1 MSRARKLGRMA
12 GSTVL
17 QRTARVDPG
26 AALFSAYMSGYT
38 DSPRAIYEE
47 IRRRRPDFSA
57 TWIDNKGAGTF
68 PAECRTVRMNS
79 LRDQRTIAAARL
91 LVNNAQMPSSYVKR
105 SGLVYVQTW
114 HGTPLK
120 TIGMDSA
127 SWTDS
132 ASRRRQLREYQ
143 KWDLLLSPNRHS
155 SEIYRRALGFDGEI
169 LEVGYPRN
177 DVLNSPERDDIRQR
191 VRRDLGIPD
200 GARVVLYMPTY
211 RDDQWD
217 ENGRPRYVHKLDVE
231 TLRRTL
237 TDDSS
242 HSGTVLLTRMHIFL
256 RKGLEAEETDPFVR
270 DVSLHSEI
278 NELYLAADVLITDY
292 SSAIFDFAVTG
303 KPMLFYTYD
312 LEHYRDKLR
321 GLYLDLEADAPGP
334 LCRTTEELA
343 EALNDLPAT
352 VEQYRAAY
360 DAFSERF
367 CYLEDGHAAERAV
380 DRILE
385 LI

>member
-1 MSRARKLGRMA
+1 MPSLQMSRARKLGRMA
-12 GSTVL
+12 GSSVL
-17 QRTARVDPG
+17 QRTARLDPG
-26 AALFSAYMSGYT
+26 AALFSAYMSSYT

-57 TWIDNKGAGTF
+57 MWIDDRGAGVF
-68 PAECRTVRMNS
+68 PSECRTISLHS

-91 LVNNAQMPSSYVKR
+91 LVNNVQMPSSFVKR
-105 SGLVYVQTW
+105 PGSLYVQTW
-114 HGTPLK
+114 HGTPMK
-120 TIGMDSA
+120 KIGMDSVT
-127 SWTDS
+127 WTGS

-143 KWDLLLSPNRHS
+143 RWDVLLSPNRHS
-155 SEIYRRALGFDGEI
+155 SDIYRRALGYEGEI

-177 DVLNSPERDDIRQR
+177 DVLNSPERDAIRSR
-191 VRRDLGIPD
+191 VRRELGIAES
-200 GARVVLYMPTY
+200 ARVVLYVPTF

-217 ENGRPRYVHKLDVE
+217 ESGRPRYVHKLDIE
-231 TLRRTL
+231 ALRNTLG
-237 TDDSS
+237 DE
-242 HSGTVLLTRMHIFL
+242 TVLLTRMHIFL
-256 RKGLEAEETDPFVR
+256 RKGLEAQEPDPFVR
-270 DVSLHSEI
+270 DVSAHADI

-292 SSAIFDFAVTG
+292 SSAMFDFAVTG

-321 GLYLDLEADAPGP
+321 GLYFDLEGEAPGP
-334 LCRTTEELA
+334 LCRTTEQLA

-352 VEQYRAAY
+352 VERYRAAY
-360 DAFSERF
+360 DAFTNRF
-367 CYLEDGHAAERAV
+367 CYLEDGHATERAV